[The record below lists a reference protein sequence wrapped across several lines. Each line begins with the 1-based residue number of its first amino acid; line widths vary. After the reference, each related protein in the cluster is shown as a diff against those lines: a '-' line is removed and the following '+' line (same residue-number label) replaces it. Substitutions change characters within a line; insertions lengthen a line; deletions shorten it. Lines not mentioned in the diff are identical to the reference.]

1 MPYTIFVASDVFHRK
16 VNLELEFPFAPTLA
30 DLTRQAEQAFTA
42 EQNAQRPG
50 AATPPFEIVKFHV
63 VDEATDEW
71 VEVFGANQI
80 KHYCQLYCFQPHS
93 TRFTESQGHIPLAK
107 KPPTG
112 AYDQSRNSPLGIA
125 GSVSPT
131 RGYSAGPVHSH
142 HTNGG
147 SRGVYQLPGGAHVLP
162 ENVGHDEKV
171 RIVFDEIDTNKNR
184 SGIRPDDWHRVFQ
197 VTGLELTS
205 VAADDLFRKADF
217 DKDGV
222 VTFSEWQRFCELYPA
237 FLDSLYYRLKAHW
250 EKLAEAGRI
259 DHMKAQRNGLEDR
272 ERAAQQALDAM
283 AGEAADLEA
292 KQRQADQDMQDA
304 QDKQRAAED
313 AARRGMG
320 DIDAAR
326 QARADKEA
334 ALQAEKEKERAAQ
347 QRAAQAGRERDEAN
361 RRAQAAQAALAQ
373 AENAEKRAM
382 QALEDA
388 RREKDR
394 QSALAD
400 AAKNDADAAQDRH
413 NSILGDIPRT
423 VEDAKDALARANK
436 DHQDAE
442 QRQHDLAQQSYDAQN
457 RVAAAGRLNSDLMRQ
472 LQGLRDRQ
480 DPAQR
485 SLSDA
490 QQALADHDRAV
501 SDAEDHLASEDA
513 RKRSLL
519 DDEKSIVEQEIKLRA
534 ARESL
539 EEQEGE
545 LREKHTNFFHQ
556 AGRESPGRSR
566 SPNNY
571 STPTKY

>member
-16 VNLELEFPFAPTLA
+16 VNLEIEFPFAPTLA
-30 DLTRQAEQAFTA
+30 DLTRQTEAAFSA

-50 AATPPFEIVKFHV
+50 AGTPTFQVLKFHV
-63 VDEATDEW
+63 VDESTDEW

-107 KPPTG
+107 KPPTYFG
-112 AYDQSRNSPLGIA
+112 DARNSPIGGA
-125 GSVSPT
+125 GSVSPA
-131 RGYSAGPVHSH
+131 RGAYQSSSLPPPQA
-142 HTNGG
+142 N

-162 ENVGHDEKV
+162 DNIGHDEKV
-171 RIVFDEIDTNKNR
+171 RIVFDEIDTNKTR

-197 VTGLELTS
+197 ITGLELTS
-205 VAADDLFRKADF
+205 VAAEDLFRKADF
-217 DKDGV
+217 DKDGIV
-222 VTFSEWQRFCELYPA
+222 IYSEWQRFCELYPA

-259 DHMKAQRNGLEDR
+259 DHMKAQRGGLEDR
-272 ERAAQQALDAM
+272 ERSAQQALDGM
-283 AGEAADLEA
+283 ANEASDLEG

-304 QDKQRAAED
+304 QDKQRSAED
-313 AARRGMG
+313 DARRGMA

-326 QARADKEA
+326 QARADREA
-334 ALQAEKEKERAAQ
+334 VLQAEKEKERAAQ
-347 QRAAQAGRERDEAN
+347 QRAAQAGREREEAN

-394 QSALAD
+394 QNGLAD
-400 AAKNDADAAQDRH
+400 QAKSDADAAQDRH
-413 NSILGDIPRT
+413 NNILGDIPRT
-423 VEDAKDALARANK
+423 VEDAKDALARAAK
-436 DHQDAE
+436 EHQDAE
-442 QRQHDLAQQSYDAQN
+442 QRQQDLAQQSYDAQN

-472 LQGLRDRQ
+472 LQNLRDKQ

-485 SLSDA
+485 SLSEA
-490 QQALADHDRAV
+490 QQAIAEHDRSV

-513 RKRSLL
+513 RKRNLL

-534 ARESL
+534 QRESL

-566 SPNNY
+566 SP
-571 STPTKY
+571 KYVS